1 MTTISQYEF
10 RKYALSSLSVLVFLK
25 VILTMFHSL
34 LQHIQA
40 AAAEPP
46 PPSPLKK
53 LFNAKIDEHVPVA
66 AIKKCI

>member
-1 MTTISQYEF
+1 MTTISRYEF
-10 RKYALSSLSVLVFLK
+10 RKYALSSLSVFVFLK

-40 AAAEPP
+40 AAEPP
-46 PPSPLKK
+46 PPSPLKEF
-53 LFNAKIDEHVPVA
+53 FNAKIDEHVPVA